1 MSASRGSSL
10 KTPVSPS
17 IHNTFT
23 VCKLEV
29 KVRTTRELGH
39 TNFEDDYQSDEEDWK
54 ESRKLVNTE
63 EKVGGTSTA
72 KELSLTG
79 KANGKIVLYQPK
91 NRLKL
96 PLERRVGIGT
106 DGCAVMLSEVRGAV
120 TEVQKEAKIA
130 VKTPCYGHRIDNSI
144 SRSSKV
150 PAARDA
156 TSVMKEVINFFKT
169 HPERKSVLLNTLGC
183 ALTSLCETQWVERH
197 DSVLQF
203 SADLVK
209 IVETL
214 GKIAEWHDPSTA
226 GKTASL
232 IATHVKNT
240 IAILVSRRENL
251 VISFSNVWKR
261 AEELADQLGIEL
273 NIPRIPRHGR
283 RQVYRDNPQT
293 NSAEEYYRVTV
304 YAPLLDFITTD
315 LRERF
320 SAETL
325 DVFNLSVFSAE
336 SIVKISAGETE
347 KIAESLTNR
356 FGSLLD
362 VGKGIA
368 SLMLREEMLLWRE
381 KRNQEKVRQQE
392 LPTIALDILARCDKD
407 AYPMIRKLL
416 LVLATLPVT
425 TASAE
430 RSFSSLRRL
439 KTYLRTS
446 MNENLALALTHI
458 HYQIPVDVEK
468 VITRFSNSGR
478 RRRLEFNI

>member
-1 MSASRGSSL
+1 
-10 KTPVSPS
+10 
-17 IHNTFT
+17 
-23 VCKLEV
+23 
-29 KVRTTRELGH
+29 
-39 TNFEDDYQSDEEDWK
+39 
-54 ESRKLVNTE
+54 
-63 EKVGGTSTA
+63 
-72 KELSLTG
+72 
-79 KANGKIVLYQPK
+79 
-91 NRLKL
+91 
-96 PLERRVGIGT
+96 
-106 DGCAVMLSEVRGAV
+106 MLSEVRGAA

-130 VKTPCYGHRIDNSI
+130 VKTPCYSHRLNNSI

-150 PAARDA
+150 PAAREA
-156 TSVMKEVINFFKT
+156 TSVMKEANNFFKT
-169 HPERKSVLLNTLGC
+169 HPERKSVLVNTLCC

-232 IATHVKNT
+232 MLNLCSSQFVLSLLCLSDVLPLTQSLSKLLQKPSIDLSDSARHVKNT
-240 IAILVSRRENL
+240 IAVLVSRRENL
-251 VISFSNVWKR
+251 VTSFSNVRKR

-283 RQVYRDNPQT
+283 RQVCRDNPQT

-304 YAPLLDFITTD
+304 YAPQLDFIITD

-325 DVFNLSVFSAE
+325 DVFNLSVFSPE

-362 VGKGIA
+362 VHKGIA
-368 SLMLREEMLLWRE
+368 SLMLRDEMLLWRE
-381 KRNQEKVRQQE
+381 KRNQEKVRQKG
-392 LPTIALDILARCDKD
+392 LPTIAVDILARCDKD
-407 AYPMIRKLL
+407 ACPIIRELL

-425 TASAE
+425 TASAQ

-446 MNENLALALTHI
+446 MNENRLLGLALMYI
-458 HYQIPVDVEK
+458 HYQIPVDLEK
-468 VITRFSNSGR
+468 VIIRFSNSGR
-478 RRRLEFNI
+478 RRRSEFNI